1 MFAGGLFGRRPGRLR
16 EDAAS
21 AEGPLG
27 RRSVR
32 SLAREAMNGGQ
43 FGGRDRNR
51 PAPPGRAERLGLRAV
66 EQQPGNARALPF
78 RLLAAGDQR
87 TVSMQLTGTRD
98 GASVSVFDLFLDCS
112 VGARGESV
120 GGWTT
125 FRYHVAV
132 ADLGA
137 PGLPWLAIT
146 DRRPP
151 IELYDPGSR
160 ARLATGVRTLDRQ
173 RSVHSDQP
181 DALARVFAAPAARD
195 WLREALSESYVDHRP
210 LSVLEI
216 SSGWALLAA
225 RTGDFGHPDEIALA
239 NPRSR
244 FGPWPDELLL
254 RLSALRALI
263 AAPDSRSLPE

>member
-1 MFAGGLFGRRPGRLR
+1 MLVSIFAGALFGGRPGGAGQS
-16 EDAAS
+16 DDS
-21 AEGPLG
+21 AESPLG
-27 RRSVR
+27 RRSVW
-32 SLAREAMNGGQ
+32 SLAREAMTGGQ
-43 FGGRDRNR
+43 LGGRDRNA
-51 PAPPGRAERLGLRAV
+51 PAPAGRAERLGLSAAEREPDGAT
-66 EQQPGNARALPF
+66 ELPF

-87 TVSMQLTGTRD
+87 TISMELTGIRD

-137 PGLPWLAIT
+137 PELPWLAIT
-146 DRRPP
+146 ERRPP
-151 IELYDPGSR
+151 IELYDPRSS

-173 RSVHSDQP
+173 RSVYSDQP
-181 DALARVFAAPAARD
+181 NALTRVFATPAARE
-195 WLREALSESYVDHRP
+195 WLREALSERYVDNRP

-216 SSGWALLAA
+216 AQGWALLAA

-239 NPRSR
+239 NPRAR
-244 FGPWPDELLL
+244 FGPWPDEMLH
-254 RLSALRALI
+254 RLSTLRVLTAM
-263 AAPDSRSLPE
+263 ATP